1 MLDSLGSAKFNLKW
15 RPALERRLVAGLR
28 DRLREIADGKAD
40 PPPIMTTLGMKVIRF
55 GDGKATLKMSVDRR
69 FHNPMGTLHGGV
81 LTDLADACMGIA
93 IMSTLG
99 EDETFTTL
107 ELKMNFLRPVYKDE
121 LTAEARVLH
130 RGRKVAL
137 VESVV
142 KNREGKEVARGTAT
156 QMVLSSR
163 K

>member
-1 MLDSLGSAKFNLKW
+1 LRSTLNEDQHPRKFVGGLK
-15 RPALERRLVAGLR
+15 ERF
-28 DRLREIADGKAD
+28 REVTEGKAD
-40 PPPIMTTLGMKVIRF
+40 LPPIMDTLGMRVVQF
-55 GDGKATLKMSVDRR
+55 GDGKAALKMNVDRR
-69 FHNPMGTLHGGV
+69 FHNPMGTLHGGIM
-81 LTDLADACMGIA
+81 TDLADACMGIA
-93 IMSTLG
+93 TMSTLG

-107 ELKMNFLRPVYKDE
+107 ELKMNFLRPVYEDE

-142 KNREGKEVARGTAT
+142 RNREGKDVARGTAT
-156 QMVLSSR
+156 QMVLSST